1 MGFLIDTNVLSE
13 LRKKERA
20 NPGVIRW
27 YAGVAGESLY
37 LSALTIGEV
46 RNGIERLRRRDPAAS
61 DSLEAWLLKVE
72 TPTMTPLSIE
82 LDEQTGLDLQARAQ
96 AEGLKPQEWVERL
109 IRRHVHPHWPD
120 SVRALAGSWPGFFS
134 AEELRGFLQTDG
146 PRLPTEELCRP
157 VGYTDGEESGQGGA

>member
-20 NPGVIRW
+20 NPGVSRW

-61 DSLEAWLLKVE
+61 ASLEAWLSKVE
-72 TPTMTPLSIE
+72 TDMAGRILPVTTAIADLWGRLGVPDPLPVVDSLLAATALEHDLI
-82 LDEQTGLDLQARAQ
+82 LVTRNVADVKRTG
-96 AEGLKPQEWVERL
+96 VRL
-109 IRRHVHPHWPD
+109 VNPFMD
-120 SVRALAGSWPGFFS
+120 S
-134 AEELRGFLQTDG
+134 
-146 PRLPTEELCRP
+146 
-157 VGYTDGEESGQGGA
+157 